1 MATSGGRCRP
11 NILITGTPGTGKTV
25 LGMELSKRTGMNYIN
40 VGELAKENN
49 FYEGWDEERDCHVL
63 AEDSVGLFVYSI
75 SLQICTCTMLYDKPT
90 MIAVGDD
97 LRINISHSCFARYS
111 GFIKMNA
118 KPCRIAFTTQRF
130 FIRGDLKS
138 QRGFLYT
145 REMTSFANKV
155 EILLW

>member
-75 SLQICTCTMLYDKPT
+75 KSVHVPCCTMN
-90 MIAVGDD
+90 
-97 LRINISHSCFARYS
+97 RR
-111 GFIKMNA
+111 
-118 KPCRIAFTTQRF
+118 
-130 FIRGDLKS
+130 
-138 QRGFLYT
+138 
-145 REMTSFANKV
+145 
-155 EILLW
+155 